1 MSTRRPRLSRR
12 IASRMLDD
20 PTAYAGDTG
29 LGAALSAAAT
39 RDAGPASHGEE
50 RAAAEFRSVAHPDLV
65 PTPRGTSTM
74 SRLTRKIATV
84 PAAILGAVG
93 LVVAGGGIALAASQG
108 AVHVPF
114 TGHDNRPADAPSVTA
129 TVNPG
134 LTHAD
139 DTGDDPS
146 DDATDTTDE
155 AQHAT
160 PGATPSPSLR
170 GLCVAFQAGAMD
182 HAATNP
188 AFRAL
193 QAAAGGADN
202 VAAYCVGLIGE
213 RSHPTHPAKPTQA
226 ATPHVRPSHPSHP
239 TRPTQAPD
247 KPEKPSRAA
256 SR

>member
-1 MSTRRPRLSRR
+1 
-12 IASRMLDD
+12 MLDD

-39 RDAGPASHGEE
+39 RAAEQASHGEE
-50 RAAAEFRSVAHPDLV
+50 RAAAEFRSVAHPDRV
-65 PTPRGTSTM
+65 PTPRGTSAM
-74 SRLTRKIATV
+74 SRLTSRIAAV
-84 PAAILGAVG
+84 PAAILGAAG

-114 TGHDNRPADAPSVTA
+114 TGHDNRPADAPSATA

-134 LTHAD
+134 LTHTD
-139 DTGDDPS
+139 EPT
-146 DDATDTTDE
+146 DDATDEATDE
-155 AQHAT
+155 ATEGAEAT
-160 PGATPSPSLR
+160 PGATPSPSLH

-188 AFRAL
+188 AFTAL
-193 QAAAGGADN
+193 QTAAGGADN

-226 ATPHVRPSHPSHP
+226 ATPHVRPSHPTHP
-239 TRPTQAPD
+239 SRPTQAPD

-256 SR
+256 SH